1 ADTEYATNK
10 MIELTERKISLINLK
25 LIIENIL
32 NELSINDTKL
42 LILKY
47 VDRVKGEDIAKKF
60 NVSNRTFFRRSNT
73 AMKSFELG
81 LKRHFKNHNTIFEMC
96 KKEAWIIDLFNKLYE
111 QELQNNQVMTKKSK
125 ANKADEVDETSLVK
139 FAQESYKKINCL
151 HNYA

>member
-1 ADTEYATNK
+1 MELKIWCKTFLNVYRCLEKIVLTTGLNLGADTEYATNK

-81 LKRHFKNHNTIFEMC
+81 LKRHFK
-96 KKEAWIIDLFNKLYE
+96 
-111 QELQNNQVMTKKSK
+111 KS
-125 ANKADEVDETSLVK
+125 
-139 FAQESYKKINCL
+139 
-151 HNYA
+151 